1 MPKPGETISTRGI
14 SHASG
19 GKGANQA
26 GAWGKLKANTVFL
39 WQVGKDEIGDMVLSE
54 LNEHNVDTSKAKILH
69 NEATGQ
75 AYILS
80 MPNGENSIIIHG
92 GANTAWESDLES
104 LDPQF
109 VETIKASKIL
119 LLQRELPE
127 HVNTIAA
134 KVAKDANV
142 TVILDAGGHD
152 IPITDSLLSSID
164 IFSPNETE
172 LERIMESDF
181 DSNLSPIENGK
192 ALIEKYSNLKLLL
205 KLGENGSVYIS
216 NSEVIEVPA
225 VSDHK
230 GNKII
235 DTTGAGDWFTGAFAT
250 KLAEGKSL
258 KESME
263 YANVAGFLCI
273 TKFGA
278 LPSLP
283 TKDEVDEFLK

>member
-1 MPKPGETISTRGI
+1 
-14 SHASG
+14 
-19 GKGANQA
+19 
-26 GAWGKLKANTVFL
+26 
-39 WQVGKDEIGDMVLSE
+39 
-54 LNEHNVDTSKAKILH
+54 
-69 NEATGQ
+69 
-75 AYILS
+75 

-92 GANTAWESDLES
+92 GANTAWESDMES
-104 LDPQF
+104 LDPEF

-127 HVNTIAA
+127 HVNTLAA
-134 KVAKDANV
+134 KVAKEANV

-205 KLGENGSVYIS
+205 KLGENGSAYIS

-235 DTTGAGDWFTGAFAT
+235 DTTGAGD
-250 KLAEGKSL
+250 
-258 KESME
+258 
-263 YANVAGFLCI
+263 
-273 TKFGA
+273 
-278 LPSLP
+278 
-283 TKDEVDEFLK
+283 